1 MKCDVVEKWWRLF
14 AIRRDHEKCLQ
25 DLKAWERNKRKIKV
39 FDGISRPA
47 PYVLI
52 SGTKKKAVKVLHEE
66 VVRVSMR

>member
-1 MKCDVVEKWWRLF
+1 MTQSKNGGVCLPSGD
-14 AIRRDHEKCLQ
+14 DHERCLQ
-25 DLKAWERNKRKIKV
+25 DLKAWERNKCKIKV

-52 SGTKKKAVKVLHEE
+52 SGTKKKAVKGLDEE